1 MFNRKLLKNLDWP
14 FLASI
19 AALLALSLYIM
30 GSASLNIIADDPQY
44 FLKKQATWMFLG
56 LIAMT
61 AMMLFNYKDLEKFSK
76 VIYGVMIATLI
87 GVLFFEQEGVSRWYN
102 LGFFDYQPS
111 ETAKIATIICLAAY
125 LSAKQDKIQEWST
138 FWGACLLVGV
148 PMILVFIEPDLG
160 TSLVF
165 CAIIYAMMWMA
176 GIPKK
181 RMLGVLAIAVAAVAF
196 VFVDLYFATGGFT
209 YLATDLPI
217 PLPMKAYQLN
227 RLIIF
232 VNPEMDPLD
241 TGYHIIQSKVAIG
254 SGGFFGEGYGVG
266 SQVQSDF
273 LPAHHT
279 DFIFSVVGEELGFIG
294 AVFLL
299 GVYLFMLMRAVK
311 IAVEASDMFGT
322 LIVTGIVTMIVFQIF
337 VNVGMT
343 IGIMPI
349 TGLPLP
355 LFSYGGTGM
364 LVNLLCIGIILSI
377 NLRKQTQLF

>member
-1 MFNRKLLKNLDWP
+1 MFNRKLLKNLDWL
-14 FLASI
+14 FV
-19 AALLALSLYIM
+19 AAVFMLLGLSLYVM
-30 GSASLNIIADDPQY
+30 GSASLSIITDDPTY
-44 FLKKQATWMFLG
+44 YLKKQAIWMVLG
-56 LIAMT
+56 VIVMVI
-61 AMMLFNYKDLEKFSK
+61 MMLVNYKDLEKFAK
-76 VIYGVMIATLI
+76 VIYGVMIVTLI

-111 ETAKIATIICLAAY
+111 ETAKIATIIGLAAY
-125 LSAKQDKIQEWST
+125 LTVKQDKIQEWST
-138 FWGACLLVGV
+138 FFGACILVV
-148 PMILVFIEPDLG
+148 IPMFLVFIEPDLG

-165 CAIIYAMMWMA
+165 CAIIYAMMWIG
-176 GIPKK
+176 GIPRR
-181 RMLGVLAIAVAAVAF
+181 RMLGILAIVCALIVF

-209 YLATDLPI
+209 YLATELPI
-217 PLPMKAYQLN
+217 PLPLKTYQLN

-232 VNPEMDPLD
+232 VNPQMDPLN

-254 SGGFFGEGYGVG
+254 SGGFWGEGYGVG

-294 AVFLL
+294 AVLIL
-299 GVYLFMLMRAVK
+299 GIYLFVLLRAVK
-311 IAVEASDMFGT
+311 IAVEAADMFGT
-322 LIVTGIVTMIVFQIF
+322 LVVSGIVMMLTFQVF

-355 LFSYGGTGM
+355 LFSYGGTAM

-377 NLRKQTQLF
+377 NIRKQTQLF